1 MSQRLAGL
9 RPRAR
14 LALAGILVGYS
25 AVLAQRGPV
34 GTLDPDGFQATG
46 HNRSPRLMRC

>member
-25 AVLAQRGPV
+25 AAQAQSG
-34 GTLDPDGFQATG
+34 
-46 HNRSPRLMRC
+46 